1 LSGVWQL
8 LREWPPGY
16 GGVERVAHEL
26 ASVWQLQGSVATVF
40 SLVAQPRELNE
51 PDPLPV
57 VYQRVP
63 LPSLPLGRLVL
74 PLPSRALLRL
84 LTASEPLHAHLPCPA
99 VLALALIARL
109 LRPRRAISLHWHSFL
124 EPAPTPA
131 GRLFGL
137 YQRLAERLLPCFT
150 RIITTSPVLRAELI
164 AAGAAPAVVRV
175 LPCSLPEP
183 LEQQAA
189 QIAIAHLA
197 ATHLDAAHLAA
208 APPAGLRLISIGR
221 LDSYKRIDWL
231 IEALAAAQQRLPQP
245 APCLHLDVVGDGPDR
260 LALEHQAT
268 AQAPGQVQFHGRVDE
283 ATKLALLARADLL
296 VLAANR
302 CNEAFGIV
310 QLEAMA
316 CAVPAVALEHPRSG
330 MAWVSGNLA
339 LPWDGRRRALP
350 GLMARLASDP
360 TLLARARRAAHQR
373 YQEQF
378 ARAVWLQRLQ
388 EAFAP

>member
-1 LSGVWQL
+1 MNAVWQL

-26 ASVWQLQGSVATVF
+26 AEAWQAQGRSAVVF
-40 SLVAQPRELNE
+40 SLAVLSPAEAG

-57 VYQRVP
+57 AYRRVS
-63 LPSLPLGRLVL
+63 LPSAALGRLLV
-74 PLPSRALLRL
+74 PWPSRRLFRL
-84 LTASEPLHAHLPCPA
+84 LTAPEPLHAHLPCPA

-131 GRLFGL
+131 GRLFGA
-137 YQRLAERLLPCFT
+137 YQWLAERLLPWFS
-150 RIITTSPVLRAELI
+150 RIITTSPVLQAELI
-164 AAGAAPAVVRV
+164 AAGAAPAALRV
-175 LPCSLPEP
+175 LPCSLPAL

-189 QIAIAHLA
+189 PIA
-197 ATHLDAAHLAA
+197 AAHLAA
-208 APPAGLRLISIGR
+208 PPAPGLRLISIGR
-221 LDSYKRIDWL
+221 LDSYKRVDWL
-231 IEALAAAQQRLPQP
+231 IEALAAVPDAGVT
-245 APCLHLDVVGDGPDR
+245 LDVLGDGPDR
-260 LALEHQAT
+260 PALERQA
-268 AQAPGQVQFHGRVDE
+268 AALAPGRVRFHGRVDE

-316 CAVPAVALEHPRSG
+316 CAVPAVAFQHPRSG
-330 MAWVSGNLA
+330 MAWVSQLEA
-339 LPWDGRRRALP
+339 LPWPGRREALP
-350 GLMARLASDP
+350 LLIRRLAADP
-360 TLLARARRAAHQR
+360 ALLARARRAAHQR
-373 YQEQF
+373 YREQF

-388 EAFAP
+388 EAFAG

>member
-1 LSGVWQL
+1 MWQL

-26 ASVWQLQGSVATVF
+26 ASAWQLQGSVATVF

-63 LPSLPLGRLVL
+63 LPSWPLGRLVL

-84 LTASEPLHAHLPCPA
+84 LTASAPLHAHLPCPA

-137 YQRLAERLLPCFT
+137 YQRLAERLLPCFAQ
-150 RIITTSPVLRAELI
+150 IITTSPVLRAELI
-164 AAGAAPAVVRV
+164 ASGAAPVAVRV

-189 QIAIAHLA
+189 QIATAHLA
-197 ATHLDAAHLAA
+197 AAHLAA

-231 IEALAAAQQRLPQP
+231 IEALASAQQRLPQA

-260 LALEHQAT
+260 ADLERLAA

-316 CAVPAVALEHPRSG
+316 CAVPAVALQHPRSG
-330 MAWVSGNLA
+330 MAWVSGNPA
-339 LPWDGRRRALP
+339 LPWEGRRRALP
-350 GLMARLASDP
+350 ALIARLASERG
-360 TLLARARRAAHQR
+360 LLARARRAAHQR

-378 ARAVWLQRLQ
+378 ARAVWLERLQ

>member
-1 LSGVWQL
+1 MSGVWQL

-26 ASVWQLQGSVATVF
+26 ATAWCAQGHSSTVF
-40 SLVAQPRELNE
+40 SLVAQPRALTE

-57 VYQRVP
+57 VYRRVP
-63 LPSLPLGRLVL
+63 LPSCPLARLVL

-84 LTASEPLHAHLPCPA
+84 LRAPEPLHAHLPCPA

-109 LRPRRAISLHWHSFL
+109 LQPQRAISLHWHSFL

-131 GRLFGL
+131 GRLFGA
-137 YQRLAERLLPCFT
+137 YQWLAERLLPCFS
-150 RIITTSPVLRAELI
+150 RIVTTSPVLREELI
-164 AAGAAPAVVRV
+164 AAGAPPEAVRV
-175 LPCSLPEP
+175 LCCSLPAE
-183 LEQQAA
+183 LELQAERIAA
-189 QIAIAHLA
+189 QRLA
-197 ATHLDAAHLAA
+197 ATALALDA
-208 APPAGLRLISIGR
+208 PPLRVICIGR

-231 IEALAAAQQRLPQP
+231 IEALAAVPNAAVQ
-245 APCLHLDVVGDGPDR
+245 LHVLGDGPDR
-260 LALEHQAT
+260 LALQRQA
-268 AQAPGQVQFHGRVDE
+268 AALAPERVHFHGRVDE

-316 CAVPAVALEHPRSG
+316 CAVPAVALQHPRSG
-330 MAWVSGNLA
+330 MAWVSGNPA
-339 LPWDGRRRALP
+339 LPWEGRRRALP
-350 GLMARLASDP
+350 ALIAHLASDRG
-360 TLLARARRAAHQR
+360 LLARARRAAHQR

-388 EAFAP
+388 EVFAP